1 MSGTSA
7 VSASFFCSACCSQP
21 FKQCVSLC
29 NSTAFRK
36 LENLSGGD
44 KSVSNAE
51 ELSKKLDQIIRRL
64 DLLEELIL
72 EKPEYEGLAATLRLA
87 KMGIGMYG
95 EPLKIAS
102 RLKNAEE
109 YLRQKPIA
117 QDDISRCIV
126 QALAIKGSLNIS
138 AITRQVATMRGKAS
152 RRIIRDR
159 VKKLLERGALS
170 KSEGR
175 VPVYALV
182 EKADH

>member
-1 MSGTSA
+1 
-7 VSASFFCSACCSQP
+7 
-21 FKQCVSLC
+21 
-29 NSTAFRK
+29 
-36 LENLSGGD
+36 LSGGD

-64 DLLEELIL
+64 DFLEELIL

-138 AITRQVATMRGKAS
+138 AITRQVAKMRGKAS
-152 RRIIRDR
+152 RRIVRDR
-159 VKKLLERGALS
+159 VKKLVERGALS
-170 KSEGR
+170 KSEGL